1 MPASYIYHK
10 KKSFDYASLSPK
22 ELEEA
27 FRLIEAY
34 LRSLD

>member
-10 KKSFDYASLSPK
+10 KSFDYSSLSPK

-27 FRLIEAY
+27 FRLIEEY